1 MGNSNRELKFSPLK
15 NRLFFAVWL
24 KTQAFQK
31 LNQKISKLKDFVLSK
46 LNFSENLCSID
57 ARDEFLCNKNQI
69 DLGKNSTKRQNSR
82 KLWHQNSRKQPKLKF
97 SENPLTYFG
106 RQTVKKKACT
116 KAFHKSLILK

>member
-1 MGNSNRELKFSPLK
+1 MSATDTLLQAFFSQFGSKLKGF
-15 NRLFFAVWL
+15 

-82 KLWHQNSRKQPKLKF
+82 KNSKTQGNYGIKTQENSQNSSFRKI
-97 SENPLTYFG
+97 
-106 RQTVKKKACT
+106 
-116 KAFHKSLILK
+116 H